1 MITIMVINIIIYSLE
16 WIRSFG
22 ITGKNNNF
30 CTAHMII
37 TTEPDMKPS
46 MEALQER
53 FGDEIKFYV
62 DFVKGKASIMLS
74 FHMNDALKS
83 NDEVVTREQSP
94 PKSGD
99 AIYIE
104 KKKSY
109 GSLCM
114 FAKYPDSHQLYAL
127 TSYHVLYNGK
137 EYPDNFGR
145 HFDQLKSNCSD
156 RKSKTYTTCYC
167 YRSQVNVENADGRV
181 QCLGKFHK
189 GIYNH
194 EHDLGVV
201 KVYDDVKCD
210 HTITEIEG
218 DNLTEREV
226 LKQLLN
232 CNSDGENLPDVLK
245 NGSETGLTKGKLF
258 EYCFHYKY
266 NRVLVIKKAFLVKVK
281 EGWEA
286 FMKEGDSGS
295 LVVWKDEN
303 GNKHP
308 FAYCCKRISAP
319 DDPVHEHEYI
329 CFSLK
334 DSLTACDPNL
344 VPCYTCT

>member
-1 MITIMVINIIIYSLE
+1 ME
-16 WIRSFG
+16 WLRSFG
-22 ITGKNNNF
+22 ITGKNKNF
-30 CTAHMII
+30 CTAHLII
-37 TTEPDMKPS
+37 TTEPDTKPS

-62 DFVKGKASIMLS
+62 DFVEGKASIMLS
-74 FHMNDALKS
+74 FHMNDALNS
-83 NDEVVTREQSP
+83 NNEVVTRVQSP

-104 KKKSY
+104 EESGY

-114 FAKYPDSHQLYAL
+114 FAKYPDSHRLYAL

-156 RKSKTYTTCYC
+156 EESETYETCYC
-167 YRSQVNVENADGRV
+167 YRSQVNVNNADGRI
-181 QCLGKFHK
+181 QRLGMFHK
-189 GIYNH
+189 GVFNH

-226 LKQLLN
+226 LIEQIFN
-232 CNSDGENLPDVLK
+232 GNFPDVHK
-245 NGSETGLTKGKLF
+245 IGAETGLTKGKLF
-258 EYCFHYKY
+258 EYGFLHKY
-266 NRVLVIKKAFLVKVK
+266 NGVLVIFKDAFLVKVN
-281 EGWEA
+281 EGERA
-286 FMKEGDSGS
+286 FTEEGDSGS
-295 LVVWKDEN
+295 LVVWKDES

-308 FAYCCKRISAP
+308 FAYCCASLSDP

-344 VPCYTCT
+344 VPYYTRT